1 MVTFRVQFNAIR
13 SSVRDVIEEI
23 NPAHADIVPFHLG
36 ILRYVGRGEESA
48 IFGFQLLGNYALAP
62 AWLEKTAKEYEII
75 TIEVAAAAFCFVC
88 D

>member
-36 ILRYVGRGEESA
+36 ILRYVGRGEDSA

-62 AWLEKTAKEYEII
+62 AWLKKTAKDYEII
-75 TIEVAAAAFCFVC
+75 TMEVAAASVC
-88 D
+88 CVCE